1 MSCLML
7 LPFLRL
13 QEQPVENELQLLA
26 VLTEHQ
32 AVDFIADAQVSLP
45 YCFIFCSR
53 FKTLKYTVTCFTLSG
68 QTHNV
73 FLLR

>member
-7 LPFLRL
+7 LPFLRP

-45 YCFIFCSR
+45 
-53 FKTLKYTVTCFTLSG
+53 
-68 QTHNV
+68 
-73 FLLR
+73 